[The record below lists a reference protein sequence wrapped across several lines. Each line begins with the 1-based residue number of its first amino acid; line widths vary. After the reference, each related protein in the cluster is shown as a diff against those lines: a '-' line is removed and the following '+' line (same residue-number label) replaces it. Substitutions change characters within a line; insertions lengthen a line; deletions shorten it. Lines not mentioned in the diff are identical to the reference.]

1 MKKQLLILPIC
12 MLGAFSFFSV
22 QISVNSE
29 IVKFDSKSVHKNSNG
44 SPTGKTGAPGESAQA
59 CTGCHAG
66 SVIPGANQNIFKVFD
81 GATEVTAYIPGVT
94 YQVSLGLAS
103 GNAREGFSATVLLN
117 SDDTAAGS
125 FPGSGLVGTSVT
137 SAANGRD
144 YATHTIS
151 SNMEGNA
158 TWEWDWTAP
167 AIEEGPV
174 TFYVASNK
182 ANGNGTTGGDEIYVS
197 QHMIAS
203 TLGIGESKVD
213 AINFNSGY
221 NAINNE
227 LMISYSSLTTEN
239 AFVKIVDLSGKSVF
253 TRQLGASEIGV
264 NKKVVKLKDEISHG
278 SYVIQFFL
286 GNTPVAKNIIL

>member
-12 MLGAFSFFSV
+12 ILGAFTFFSV
-22 QISVNSE
+22 QISDNSE
-29 IVKFDSKSVHKNSNG
+29 IVKFDLKTAHKNSNG
-44 SPTGKTGAPGESAQA
+44 SPTGKTGAPGESALA

-66 SVIPGANQNIFKVFD
+66 SVIPGANQNIFRVFD

-94 YQVSLGLAS
+94 YKVSLELAS
-103 GNAREGFSATVLLN
+103 GNVKEGFSATVLRN
-117 SDDTAAGS
+117 NDDTAAGS

-144 YATHTIS
+144 YATHTSS
-151 SNMEGNA
+151 SNLEGNVA
-158 TWEWDWTAP
+158 WEWDWTAP
-167 AIEEGPV
+167 ATEDGPV

-182 ANGNGTTGGDEIYVS
+182 ANGSGTGGDQIYVS
-197 QHMIAS
+197 QHMITS
-203 TLGIGESKVD
+203 VLGIGESKID

-221 NAINNE
+221 NATNNE

-239 AFVKIVDLSGKSVF
+239 AYVKIVDLSGKSVY
-253 TRQLGASEIGV
+253 TSQLGASAIGA
-264 NKKVVKLKDEISHG
+264 NKKVIKLNKEMPHG

-286 GNTPVAKNIIL
+286 GNTPVAKSIVL